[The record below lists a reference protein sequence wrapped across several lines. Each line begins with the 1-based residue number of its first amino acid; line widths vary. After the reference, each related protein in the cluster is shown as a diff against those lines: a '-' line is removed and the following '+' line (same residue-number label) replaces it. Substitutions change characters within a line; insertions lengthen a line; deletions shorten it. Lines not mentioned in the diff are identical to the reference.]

1 MFGVVVLTFVVTAL
15 SMTLLFMFHE
25 ANRQREDQHR
35 ILEENDGL
43 KRRIS
48 DYREREYQRR
58 ERHAY
63 DQGLYDGRATDTL
76 YRNVLKRYSARDQA
90 RVAMEGEDDKHE

>member
-1 MFGVVVLTFVVTAL
+1 MFGVVVLTFVITIL
-15 SMTLLFMFHE
+15 SMTLFFMLHE
-25 ANRQREDQHR
+25 INRQREDNR
-35 ILEENDGL
+35 NILEENDGL

-48 DYREREYQRR
+48 DYRDREFQRR

-76 YRNVLKRYSARDQA
+76 YRNVLKRYSAQEQA
-90 RVAMEGEDDKHE
+90 RVAMDGEEEK